1 MKKLLSLMV
10 LFAGLTF
17 VACNN
22 EKKGDKA
29 DAKTDAPQKVED
41 PAKPAEA
48 KTASLVK
55 AHSCGAECKDGKH
68 AYAHN
73 EVGHTCT
80 DVCGTSHVCVAT
92 CKDGQ
97 HTYAHGDAGHTCTD
111 ACVTM

>member
-29 DAKTDAPQKVED
+29 DAKSDTKVED
-41 PAKPAEA
+41 LAKPAEA
-48 KTASLVK
+48 QTASLVK
-55 AHSCGAECKDGKH
+55 SHSCGAECKDGKH
-68 AYAHN
+68 AYVHN

-80 DVCGTSHVCVAT
+80 DMCGTAHVCVAT

-97 HTYAHGDAGHTCTD
+97 HTYAHGDVGHTCTD
-111 ACVTM
+111 DCTKM